1 MPIDIRQ
8 FHQTFFE
15 ESLEGLA
22 DMETELLSLEQA
34 IGEGSGAQVE
44 AETLNTLFRAVHS
57 IKGASG
63 TFGYGEI
70 AEFAHA
76 LETLMDALRAGEL
89 PIDARVIALLLRAV
103 DQLRAM
109 IQAASAGRTA
119 ARAGEQSTA
128 HRLRDEVETLLA
140 AAGVAAT
147 GRDAPAPA
155 DRDAGGG
162 PGWEIGFR
170 PGPGLLAN
178 GNDPLRIFRELAG
191 LGRLTA
197 RTDIS
202 ALPDWEGFDPA
213 VCHLS
218 WQLRLETAA
227 SRAQVTDAF
236 EWVLGDCDL
245 TLAPLARSRP
255 PAAAERRAPD
265 SSSADTTPAETGA
278 AAVGSIRV
286 GIAKV
291 DALINMVGEL
301 VITQAMLTQT
311 ANDFAPDKLARLQA
325 GVAQLERNTRDLQE
339 SVMSIRM
346 LPIGFVFN
354 RLPRAARDTAA
365 QLGKRV
371 RLTLAGERTELDKT
385 VIERISDPLLHLVR
399 NSIDHGIEPPAQRV
413 AAGKSETGTIALHA
427 QQKGGNVI
435 IELSDD
441 GAGLPRDRILA
452 RARRLGRLAPDA
464 TPTPAEID
472 AMIFLP
478 GLSTAEVVS
487 DISGRGVG
495 MDVVRNNIQSLGGS
509 VEVESEPGR
518 GTRFTLRLPLT
529 LAILEGLSVQ
539 VGEQSY
545 IIPLVNIAESIC
557 LTDAQ
562 VSRAAG
568 GPEMFALRDEFL
580 PLVRL
585 HEVFNVAA
593 RAPSLADGI
602 LVVIEADGRRAGV
615 FVDELLGQQQVV
627 IKNLAAHYQR
637 VDGIAAATILGD
649 GAVALILDAASLVQ
663 AAHARSYAAH
673 GYRGGAERGDAG
685 ELNNRTDAGTTGG
698 HLQ

>member
-22 DMETELLSLEQA
+22 DMETELLRLEQVLDA
-34 IGEGSGAQVE
+34 GSGAEVE

-76 LETLMDALRAGEL
+76 LETLMDALRAGQLDMDTE
-89 PIDARVIALLLRAV
+89 VIALLLRSV
-103 DQLRAM
+103 DQLRVM

-128 HRLRDEVETLLA
+128 HRLRDEVTVLLS
-140 AAGVAAT
+140 AAGVAA
-147 GRDAPAPA
+147 GRDAPLPDA
-155 DRDAGGG
+155 DDAAGGA
-162 PGWEIGFR
+162 GWEIGFK
-170 PGPGLLAN
+170 PGPALLTN

-191 LGRLTA
+191 LGKLTA
-197 RTDIS
+197 DTDPS
-202 ALPDWEGFDPA
+202 ALPDWEDFDPT

-218 WQLRLETAA
+218 WRLRLETGA
-227 SRAQVTDAF
+227 SRAQVIDAF
-236 EWVLGDCDL
+236 EWVLGDCEL
-245 TLAPLARSRP
+245 TLTSLAREP
-255 PAAAERRAPD
+255 APAAETRRRPD
-265 SSSADTTPAETGA
+265 GA
-278 AAVGSIRV
+278 ASAPVGRAEPAAPTVGSIRV
-286 GIAKV
+286 GIPKV

-301 VITQAMLTQT
+301 VITQAMLTQIV
-311 ANDFAPDKLARLQA
+311 NDFTPDELVRLQA

-354 RLPRAARDTAA
+354 RLPRVVRDTAA
-365 QLGKRV
+365 QLGKKV

-413 AAGKSETGTIALHA
+413 AAGKPETGVIALHA
-427 QQKGGNVI
+427 EQKGGNVI
-435 IELSDD
+435 IALSDD

-464 TPTPAEID
+464 TPTPAEVD

-478 GLSTAEVVS
+478 GLSTADVVS

-495 MDVVRNNIQSLGGS
+495 MDVVRNNIQSLGGN

-539 VGEQSY
+539 VGDQSY

-585 HEVFNVAA
+585 HDVFNVEA
-593 RAPSLADGI
+593 RSQRLADGI

-649 GAVALILDAASLVQ
+649 GAVALILDAASLVH
-663 AAHARSYAAH
+663 AAHARSYAAQ
-673 GYRGGAERGDAG
+673 GYRSSGERGDAG
-685 ELNNRTDAGTTGG
+685 EPGDRTDARTTGG

>member
-15 ESLEGLA
+15 ESLEGLT
-22 DMETELLSLEQA
+22 DMETELLQVEQA
-34 IGEGSGAQVE
+34 LAEGAGLEIGVE
-44 AETLNTLFRAVHS
+44 SLNTLFRAVHS

-76 LETLMDALRAGEL
+76 LETLMDALRSGQLSFDSE
-89 PIDARVIALLLRAV
+89 IIALLLRSV
-103 DQLRAM
+103 DQLRVM

-128 HRLRDEVETLLA
+128 HLLRDEVEVRLA
-140 AAGVAAT
+140 AAGIA
-147 GRDAPAPA
+147 GHRAPAPVGTGA
-155 DRDAGGG
+155 SSTGL
-162 PGWEIGFR
+162 GWEIDFT
-170 PGPGLLAN
+170 PGATLLAN

-191 LGRLTA
+191 LGRLTTRVDVA
-197 RTDIS
+197 
-202 ALPDWEGFDPA
+202 ALPDWKSLDPA
-213 VCHLS
+213 VCHLR
-218 WQLRLETAA
+218 WQLRLESSAT
-227 SRAQVTDAF
+227 RAQVADAF
-236 EWVLGDCDL
+236 EWVLGDCE
-245 TLAPLARSRP
+245 LALNPWP
-255 PAAAERRAPD
+255 PASVSDPIERRTGDRVAK
-265 SSSADTTPAETGA
+265 AATLPAESVA
-278 AAVGSIRV
+278 AAVNSIRV
-286 GIAKV
+286 GIPKV

-301 VITQAMLTQT
+301 VITQAGLTQT
-311 ANDFAPDKLARLQA
+311 VNEFSPDKLSRLQA
-325 GVAQLERNTRDLQE
+325 GIAQLERNTRDLQE

-354 RLPRAARDTAA
+354 RLPRTVRDTAA
-365 QLGKRV
+365 QLGKKV
-371 RLTLAGERTELDKT
+371 RLTIGGDRTELDKT
-385 VIERISDPLLHLVR
+385 VIERISDPLMHLVR

-413 AAGKSETGTIALHA
+413 AAGKPETGVISLQA

-435 IELSDD
+435 IELADD
-441 GAGLPRDRILA
+441 GNGLPRDKILA
-452 RARRLGRLAPDA
+452 RARRQGLIAPDE
-464 TPTPAEID
+464 TPTATEID

-509 VEVESEPGR
+509 VEVMSEPGR

-539 VGEQSY
+539 VGAQSY

-580 PLVRL
+580 PVVRL
-585 HEVFNVAA
+585 HAVFNIEA
-593 RAPSLADGI
+593 RSQRLADGI
-602 LVVIEADGRRAGV
+602 LVVIEADGRRAGL

-663 AAHARSYAAH
+663 TAHACSYAAH
-673 GYRGGAERGDAG
+673 GYRAGGDRGADHA
-685 ELNNRTDAGTTGG
+685 RTDAGGMSS
-698 HLQ
+698 